1 MMDLKIDDAIKDV
14 RTVLDDITKDGD
26 NDFEADKDMEIEAAL
41 KRACRE
47 LLMEVPAEYLQPT
60 VIRDV
65 EGSTDPTPS
74 QVKNTDGTGYVVLPS
89 DYMRLVA
96 FKLWSWAGVVRE
108 TIDPLSDEARQQV
121 SRWTRG
127 TPQKPK
133 AMEDVDQAGNKIL
146 RYWTAGMYNSPTASA
161 IDTVYNHK
169 IEYLSYVAEPELKAA
184 ATEPLPAENTGES
197 VNAATIKVGLKETM
211 RDKIIYRAAGLYL
224 VGKKETDYASTFFK
238 LSTILETE

>member
-1 MMDLKIDDAIKDV
+1 MNLTITDAIKDV
-14 RTVLDDITKDGD
+14 RIVLDDILKDSD
-26 NDFEADKDMEIEAAL
+26 NDFEVDKDVEIEAAL

-133 AMEDVDQAGNKIL
+133 AMADVDQNGNKIL

-161 IDTVYNHK
+161 LNSVYNHK
-169 IEYLSYVAEPELKAA
+169 IEYLSYVAEPQPTEKAITVA
-184 ATEPLPAENTGES
+184 
-197 VNAATIKVGLKETM
+197 LKENM

-238 LSTILETE
+238 LSTIAETTE

>member
-1 MMDLKIDDAIKDV
+1 MNLTITDAIRDV
-14 RTVLDDITKDGD
+14 RIVLDDILKDSD
-26 NDFEADKDMEIEAAL
+26 NDFEADKDTEIEAAL

-89 DYMRLVA
+89 DYMRLVS

-133 AMEDVDQAGNKIL
+133 AMADVDQNGNKVL

-161 IDTVYNHK
+161 LDSVYNHK
-169 IEYLSYVAEPELKAA
+169 IEYLSYVAEPVV
-184 ATEPLPAENTGES
+184 
-197 VNAATIKVGLKETM
+197 VNATAEPSPTEKTITVALKENM
-211 RDKIIYRAAGLYL
+211 RDKIIYRAAGLFL
-224 VGKKETDYASTFFK
+224 VGKKELDLAKVYFN
-238 LSTILETE
+238 LSQVLSQVPSQGEGV

>member
-1 MMDLKIDDAIKDV
+1 MNLTITDAIKDV
-14 RTVLDDITKDGD
+14 RIVLDDILKDSD

-47 LLMEVPAEYLQPT
+47 LLMEVPTEYLQPT

-89 DYMRLVA
+89 DYLRLVA

-133 AMEDVDQAGNKIL
+133 AMADVDQNGNKIL

-161 IDTVYNHK
+161 LDTVYNHK
-169 IEYLSYVAEPELKAA
+169 IEYLSYVAEPSP
-184 ATEPLPAENTGES
+184 TEK
-197 VNAATIKVGLKETM
+197 TITVALKENM
-211 RDKIIYRAAGLYL
+211 RDKIIYRAAGLFL
-224 VGKKETDYASTFFK
+224 VGKKELDLAKVYFN
-238 LSTILETE
+238 LSQVLSQVSSQGEGV

>member
-1 MMDLKIDDAIKDV
+1 MNLTITDAIKDV
-14 RTVLDDITKDGD
+14 RIVLDDILKDSD
-26 NDFEADKDMEIEAAL
+26 NDFETDKDMEIEAAL

-74 QVKNTDGTGYVVLPS
+74 QVKNTDGTGYVVLPG

-133 AMEDVDQAGNKIL
+133 AMADVDQNGTKIL
-146 RYWTAGMYNSPTASA
+146 RSWTAGMYNSPTASA
-161 IDTVYNHK
+161 LDSVYNHK
-169 IEYLSYVAEPELKAA
+169 IEYLSYVAEPQP
-184 ATEPLPAENTGES
+184 TEK
-197 VNAATIKVGLKETM
+197 TITVALKENM
-211 RDKIIYRAAGLYL
+211 RDKIIYRAAGLFL
-224 VGKKETDYASTFFK
+224 VGKKELDLAKVYFN
-238 LSTILETE
+238 LSQVLSQVPSQGEGV

>member
-1 MMDLKIDDAIKDV
+1 MNLTITDAIKDV
-14 RTVLDDITKDGD
+14 RIVLDDILKDSD
-26 NDFEADKDMEIEAAL
+26 NDFETDKDMEIEAAL

-74 QVKNTDGTGYVVLPS
+74 QVKNTDGTGYVVLPG

-133 AMEDVDQAGNKIL
+133 AMADVDQNGNKIL

-161 IDTVYNHK
+161 LDSVYNHK
-169 IEYLSYVAEPELKAA
+169 IEYLSYVAEPVVADA
-184 ATEPLPAENTGES
+184 QAITVA
-197 VNAATIKVGLKETM
+197 LKENM
-211 RDKIIYRAAGLYL
+211 RDKIIYRAAGLFL
-224 VGKKETDYASTFFK
+224 VGKKELDLAKVYFN
-238 LSTILETE
+238 LSQVLSQVPSQGEGV

>member
-1 MMDLKIDDAIKDV
+1 MNLTITDAIRDV
-14 RTVLDDITKDGD
+14 RIVLDDILKDSD

-65 EGSTDPTPS
+65 EDSTDPTPS

-133 AMEDVDQAGNKIL
+133 AMADVDQNGNKIL

-161 IDTVYNHK
+161 LDTVYNHK
-169 IEYLSYVAEPELKAA
+169 IEYLSYVAEPSP
-184 ATEPLPAENTGES
+184 TEK
-197 VNAATIKVGLKETM
+197 TITVALKENM
-211 RDKIIYRAAGLYL
+211 RDKIIYRAAGLFL
-224 VGKKETDYASTFFK
+224 VGKKELDLAKVYFN
-238 LSTILETE
+238 LSQVLSQVSSQGEGV

>member
-1 MMDLKIDDAIKDV
+1 MNLTITDAIKDV
-14 RTVLDDITKDGD
+14 RIVLDDILKDSD
-26 NDFEADKDMEIEAAL
+26 NDFETDKDMEIEAAL

-74 QVKNTDGTGYVVLPS
+74 QVKNTDGTGYVVLPG

-133 AMEDVDQAGNKIL
+133 AMADVDQNGNKIL

-161 IDTVYNHK
+161 LDTVYNHK
-169 IEYLSYVAEPELKAA
+169 IEYLSYVAEPQP
-184 ATEPLPAENTGES
+184 TEK
-197 VNAATIKVGLKETM
+197 TITVALKENM
-211 RDKIIYRAAGLYL
+211 RDKIIYRAAGLFL

-238 LSTILETE
+238 LSTIAKTTE

>member
-1 MMDLKIDDAIKDV
+1 MNLTITDAIRDV
-14 RTVLDDITKDGD
+14 RIVLDDILKDSD

-133 AMEDVDQAGNKIL
+133 AMADVDQNGNKIL

-161 IDTVYNHK
+161 LDSVYNHK
-169 IEYLSYVAEPELKAA
+169 IEYLSYVAEPSP
-184 ATEPLPAENTGES
+184 TEK
-197 VNAATIKVGLKETM
+197 TITVALKENM
-211 RDKIIYRAAGLYL
+211 RDKIIYRAAGLFL
-224 VGKKETDYASTFFK
+224 VGKKELDLAKVYFN
-238 LSTILETE
+238 LSQVLSQVSSQGEGV

>member
-1 MMDLKIDDAIKDV
+1 MNLTITDAIRDV
-14 RTVLDDITKDGD
+14 RIVLDDILKDSD
-26 NDFEADKDMEIEAAL
+26 DDFEADKDMEIEAAL

-133 AMEDVDQAGNKIL
+133 AMADVDQNGNKIL

-161 IDTVYNHK
+161 LDTVYNHK
-169 IEYLSYVAEPELKAA
+169 IEYLSYVAEPSP
-184 ATEPLPAENTGES
+184 TEK
-197 VNAATIKVGLKETM
+197 TITVALKENM
-211 RDKIIYRAAGLYL
+211 RDKIIYRAAGLFL
-224 VGKKETDYASTFFK
+224 VGKKELDLAKVYFN
-238 LSTILETE
+238 LSQVLSQVPSQGEGV

>member
-1 MMDLKIDDAIKDV
+1 MNLTITDAIRDV
-14 RTVLDDITKDGD
+14 RIVLDDILKDSD
-26 NDFEADKDMEIEAAL
+26 NDFEADKDAEIEAAL

-65 EGSTDPTPS
+65 EDSTDPTPS

-133 AMEDVDQAGNKIL
+133 AMADVDQNGNKIL

-161 IDTVYNHK
+161 LDSVYNHK
-169 IEYLSYVAEPELKAA
+169 IEYLSYVSEPVEVGAPAEPSP
-184 ATEPLPAENTGES
+184 TEK
-197 VNAATIKVGLKETM
+197 TITVALKENM
-211 RDKIIYRAAGLYL
+211 RDKIIYRAAGLFL
-224 VGKKETDYASTFFK
+224 VGKKELDLAKVYFN
-238 LSTILETE
+238 LSQVLSQVSSQGEGV

>member
-1 MMDLKIDDAIKDV
+1 MNLAINEAIKDV
-14 RTVLDDITKDGD
+14 RIVLDDILKDSD

-133 AMEDVDQAGNKIL
+133 AMADVDQNGNKIL

-161 IDTVYNHK
+161 LDSVYNHK
-169 IEYLSYVAEPELKAA
+169 IEYLSYVAEPSP
-184 ATEPLPAENTGES
+184 TEKM
-197 VNAATIKVGLKETM
+197 IKVALKENM
-211 RDKIIYRAAGLYL
+211 RDKIIYRAAGLFL
-224 VGKKETDYASTFFK
+224 VGKKETDLAKVYFN
-238 LSTILETE
+238 LSQVLSQVPSQGEGV

>member
-1 MMDLKIDDAIKDV
+1 MNLTITDAIRDV
-14 RTVLDDITKDGD
+14 RIVLDDILKDSD
-26 NDFEADKDMEIEAAL
+26 NDFEADKDAEIEAAL

-133 AMEDVDQAGNKIL
+133 AMADVDQNGNKVL

-161 IDTVYNHK
+161 LDSVYNHK
-169 IEYLSYVAEPELKAA
+169 IEYLSYVAEPSP
-184 ATEPLPAENTGES
+184 TEK
-197 VNAATIKVGLKETM
+197 TITVALKENM
-211 RDKIIYRAAGLYL
+211 RDKIIYRAAGLFL
-224 VGKKETDYASTFFK
+224 VGKKELDLAKVYFN
-238 LSTILETE
+238 LSQVLSQVPSQGEGV

>member
-1 MMDLKIDDAIKDV
+1 MDLKIDDAIKDV

-26 NDFEADKDMEIEAAL
+26 NDFEADKDKEIEAAL

-47 LLMEVPAEYLQPT
+47 LLMEVPAEYLLPT

-89 DYMRLVA
+89 NYMRLVA
-96 FKLWSWAGVVRE
+96 FKLWSWAGAVRE
-108 TIDPLSDEARQQV
+108 TINPLSDEAIQQV

-161 IDTVYNHK
+161 LDSVYNHK
-169 IEYLSYVAEPELKAA
+169 IEYFSYVAEPVEADA
-184 ATEPLPAENTGES
+184 PAEPSPTEK
-197 VNAATIKVGLKETM
+197 TITVALKENM
-211 RDKIIYRAAGLYL
+211 RDKIIYRAAGLFL
-224 VGKKETDYASTFFK
+224 VGKKELDLAKVYFN
-238 LSTILETE
+238 LSQVLSQVPSQGEGV

>member
-1 MMDLKIDDAIKDV
+1 MNLTITDAIRDV
-14 RTVLDDITKDGD
+14 RIVLDDILKDSD
-26 NDFEADKDMEIEAAL
+26 NDFEADKDAEIEAAL

-89 DYMRLVA
+89 DYMRLVS

-133 AMEDVDQAGNKIL
+133 AMADVDQNGNKVL

-161 IDTVYNHK
+161 LDSVYNHK
-169 IEYLSYVAEPELKAA
+169 IEYLSYVAEPSP
-184 ATEPLPAENTGES
+184 TEK
-197 VNAATIKVGLKETM
+197 TITVALKENM
-211 RDKIIYRAAGLYL
+211 RDKIIYRAAGLFL
-224 VGKKETDYASTFFK
+224 VGKKELDLAKVYFN
-238 LSTILETE
+238 LSQVLSQVPSQGEGV

>member
-1 MMDLKIDDAIKDV
+1 MNLTITDAIRDV
-14 RTVLDDITKDGD
+14 RIVLDDILKDSD

-65 EGSTDPTPS
+65 EDSTDPTPS

-89 DYMRLVA
+89 DYLRLVA

-133 AMEDVDQAGNKIL
+133 AMADVDQNGNKIL

-161 IDTVYNHK
+161 LDTVYNHK
-169 IEYLSYVAEPELKAA
+169 IEYLSYVAEPSP
-184 ATEPLPAENTGES
+184 TEK
-197 VNAATIKVGLKETM
+197 TITVALKENM
-211 RDKIIYRAAGLYL
+211 RDKIIYRAAGLFL
-224 VGKKETDYASTFFK
+224 VGKKELDLAKVYFN
-238 LSTILETE
+238 LSQVLSQVSSQGEGV

>member
-1 MMDLKIDDAIKDV
+1 MNLTITDAIRDV
-14 RTVLDDITKDGD
+14 RIVLDDILKDSD

-133 AMEDVDQAGNKIL
+133 AMADVDQNGNKIL

-161 IDTVYNHK
+161 LDTVYNHK
-169 IEYLSYVAEPELKAA
+169 IEYLSYVAEPSP
-184 ATEPLPAENTGES
+184 TEK
-197 VNAATIKVGLKETM
+197 TITVALKENM
-211 RDKIIYRAAGLYL
+211 RDKIIYRAAGLFL
-224 VGKKETDYASTFFK
+224 VGKKELDLAKVYFN
-238 LSTILETE
+238 LSQVLSQVSSQGEGV

>member
-1 MMDLKIDDAIKDV
+1 MDLKINEAIKDV
-14 RTVLDDITKDGD
+14 RIVLDDILKVSDD
-26 NDFEADKDMEIEAAL
+26 DFEADKDMEIEAAL

-47 LLMEVPAEYLQPT
+47 LLMEVSAEYLQPT

-74 QVKNTDGTGYVVLPS
+74 QVKNTDGTGYVVLPT

-133 AMEDVDQAGNKIL
+133 AMADVDQNGNKIL

-161 IDTVYNHK
+161 LDTVYNHK
-169 IEYLSYVAEPELKAA
+169 IEYLSYVAEPQP
-184 ATEPLPAENTGES
+184 TEK
-197 VNAATIKVGLKETM
+197 TITVALKENM
-211 RDKIIYRAAGLYL
+211 RDKIIYRAAGLFL

-238 LSTILETE
+238 LSTIAKTTE

>member
-1 MMDLKIDDAIKDV
+1 MNLTITDAIRDV
-14 RTVLDDITKDGD
+14 RIVLDDILKDSD

-65 EGSTDPTPS
+65 EDSTDPTPS

-89 DYMRLVA
+89 DYLRLVA

-108 TIDPLSDEARQQV
+108 TIDPLNDEARQQV

-133 AMEDVDQAGNKIL
+133 AMADVDQNGNKIL

-161 IDTVYNHK
+161 LDTVYNHK
-169 IEYLSYVAEPELKAA
+169 IEYLSYVAEPSP
-184 ATEPLPAENTGES
+184 TEK
-197 VNAATIKVGLKETM
+197 TITVALKENM
-211 RDKIIYRAAGLYL
+211 RDKIIYRAAGLFL
-224 VGKKETDYASTFFK
+224 VGKKELDLAKVYFN
-238 LSTILETE
+238 LSQVLSQVSSQGEGV

>member
-1 MMDLKIDDAIKDV
+1 MNLTIKDAIKDV
-14 RTVLDDITKDGD
+14 RIVLDDILKDSD
-26 NDFEADKDMEIEAAL
+26 NDFEADKDAEIEAAL
-41 KRACRE
+41 KRACLE

-89 DYMRLVA
+89 DYMRLVS

-133 AMEDVDQAGNKIL
+133 AMADVDQNGNKIL

-161 IDTVYNHK
+161 LDSVYNHK
-169 IEYLSYVAEPELKAA
+169 IEYLSYVAEPSP
-184 ATEPLPAENTGES
+184 TEK
-197 VNAATIKVGLKETM
+197 TITVALKENM
-211 RDKIIYRAAGLYL
+211 RDKIIYRAAGLFL
-224 VGKKETDYASTFFK
+224 VGKKELDLAKVYFN
-238 LSTILETE
+238 LSQVLSQVPSQGEGV

>member
-1 MMDLKIDDAIKDV
+1 
-14 RTVLDDITKDGD
+14 
-26 NDFEADKDMEIEAAL
+26 ME
-41 KRACRE
+41 
-47 LLMEVPAEYLQPT
+47 
-60 VIRDV
+60 D
-65 EGSTDPTPS
+65 STDPTPS

-133 AMEDVDQAGNKIL
+133 AMADVDQNGNKIL

-161 IDTVYNHK
+161 LDSVYNHK
-169 IEYLSYVAEPELKAA
+169 IEYLSYVAEPVINEAEPQPTEKAITVA
-184 ATEPLPAENTGES
+184 
-197 VNAATIKVGLKETM
+197 LKENM
-211 RDKIIYRAAGLYL
+211 RDKIIYRAAGLFL
-224 VGKKETDYASTFFK
+224 VGKREIDLAKVYFN
-238 LSTILETE
+238 LSQVLSQVPSQGEGV

>member
-1 MMDLKIDDAIKDV
+1 MNLTITDAIRDV
-14 RTVLDDITKDGD
+14 RIVLDDILKDSD
-26 NDFEADKDMEIEAAL
+26 NDFEADKDAEIEAAL

-74 QVKNTDGTGYVVLPS
+74 QVKNTDGTGYVVLPG

-133 AMEDVDQAGNKIL
+133 AMADVDQNGNKVL

-161 IDTVYNHK
+161 LDSVYNHK
-169 IEYLSYVAEPELKAA
+169 IEYLSYVAEPSP
-184 ATEPLPAENTGES
+184 TEK
-197 VNAATIKVGLKETM
+197 TITVALKENM
-211 RDKIIYRAAGLYL
+211 RDKIIYRAAGLFL
-224 VGKKETDYASTFFK
+224 VGKKELDLAKVYFN
-238 LSTILETE
+238 LSQVLSQVPSQGEGV

>member
-89 DYMRLVA
+89 NYMRLVA

-133 AMEDVDQAGNKIL
+133 AMADVDQNGNKIL

-161 IDTVYNHK
+161 LDTVYNHK
-169 IEYLSYVAEPELKAA
+169 IEYLSYVAEPELNAA